1 MAKEHDRARTFVS
14 RLLANPALGPLTPL
28 QREEQIIQ
36 FLHVNAAALAPT
48 LSTPGFFPGA
58 SWSQSLS
65 LLLSALVEEVDV
77 TLMPRLEEILA
88 RMQFGFVALLRPQSS
103 GGERVRD
110 QIREYLRGVL
120 RRMDAR
126 RVMTGPLAAVSYG
139 FVDRYCDQMW
149 ARKGYSHF
157 ELTKVQRLRLGRE
170 EIKAMIEA
178 TLLLKP
184 IVCSGSSATAG
195 LAEHASGVV
204 QAQYAE
210 RVVAAAREALS
221 LAPEELIRSA
231 ANASVSFQENRY
243 IEATARMAAILSW
256 RCRSYQPNMRAD
268 RGADSPDKSWLSVAR
283 RNYRFYGFDVKMID
297 ELYSIAAEN
306 GW

>member
-1 MAKEHDRARTFVS
+1 MAKEQDKARAFVS

-48 LSTPGFFPGA
+48 LSTPNFFPGA
-58 SWSQSLS
+58 SWNQSLA
-65 LLLSALVEEVDV
+65 LLLAALIEEVNT
-77 TLMPRLEEILA
+77 TLVPRLDEILD
-88 RMQFGFVALLRPQSS
+88 RMQFGFVSLLRQQTAGSD
-103 GGERVRD
+103 RVRD
-110 QIREYLRGVL
+110 QIRGYLHTAT

-126 RVMTGPLAAVSYG
+126 RVLTGPLAAVSYG
-139 FVDRYCDQMW
+139 FVDRYVDQIW
-149 ARKGYSHF
+149 ARKSYAHF

-170 EIKAMIEA
+170 EMKSMVDA

-184 IVCSGSSATAG
+184 IVCNGSLATAG
-195 LAEHASGVV
+195 LAEHASGIV

-210 RVVAAAREALS
+210 RVVAAARESLS
-221 LAPEELIRSA
+221 FAPDELIRSA

-243 IEATARMAAILSW
+243 IEATARIAAILSW
-256 RCRSYQPNMRAD
+256 RCRSYQPTVRID

-283 RNYRFYGFDVKMID
+283 RNYRFYGFDLKMLD